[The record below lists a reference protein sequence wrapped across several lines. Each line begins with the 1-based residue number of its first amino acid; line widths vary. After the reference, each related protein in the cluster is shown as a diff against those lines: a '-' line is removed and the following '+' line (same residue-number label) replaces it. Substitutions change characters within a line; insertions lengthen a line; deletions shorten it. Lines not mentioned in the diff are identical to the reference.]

1 MEIKII
7 YFFFIMPKYNKRMLV
22 SITLEGLNIILVKG
36 VELMTIMIV
45 VIGVQNVR
53 WGVRIL
59 RIYNDFKI
67 KI

>member
-1 MEIKII
+1 
-7 YFFFIMPKYNKRMLV
+7 MLV
-22 SITLEGLNIILVKG
+22 SITLEDLNIILVKG

-59 RIYNDFKI
+59 LIYNDL
-67 KI
+67 